1 MVFCVVH
8 LDPPCAPD
16 EDEEVYV
23 IVPGTA
29 KTAIAL
35 ALDALPQ
42 FLPLLEQAVR
52 DLPAPQCAACSA
64 TLPSLAACSSPH
76 DHSAHSG

>member
-1 MVFCVVH
+1 MVFCVFH

-23 IVPGTA
+23 IVPGTG

-35 ALDALPQ
+35 PLDALPQ
-42 FLPLLEQAVR
+42 FLPLLEHAVR
-52 DLPAPQCAACSA
+52 DLPPPQCSACTGA
-64 TLPSLAACSSPH
+64 LPGLAACSSPH
-76 DHSAHSG
+76 N